1 VNGCDGARRA
11 TETTPVTLKHPHR
24 TYPTGGESMLP
35 YASRA
40 ACGCSSQPISA
51 LARCW
56 GWGILHDDAWI
67 EISRIGFHG
76 RHTVLLRTVRA
87 CMAVYGHHHTHVRYA
102 SQRMMSRR
110 AAGCLITTQ
119 APMIHTCPP
128 ADNPQQLSPPARP
141 PCAAHS
147 ISVVGMVVTLQY
159 STVHTHREIRTAAS

>member
-1 VNGCDGARRA
+1 MNGCDGARRA

-76 RHTVLLRTVRA
+76 RHCSSPHCA
-87 CMAVYGHHHTHVRYA
+87 CMHGSIWHHHTHVRYA

-110 AAGCLITTQ
+110 AAGCLI
-119 APMIHTCPP
+119 HTCPP
-128 ADNPQQLSPPARP
+128 ADNPQQLSPRP
-141 PCAAHS
+141 SLRAQRIRSRSSVWSSHS
-147 ISVVGMVVTLQY
+147 STPQ
-159 STVHTHREIRTAAS
+159 STVHTHTEIRTAASF

>member
-76 RHTVLLRTVRA
+76 RHTVLLRTVRVHA
-87 CMAVYGHHHTHVRYA
+87 WQYMAPPYA
-102 SQRMMSRR
+102 RTIRV
-110 AAGCLITTQ
+110 
-119 APMIHTCPP
+119 P
-128 ADNPQQLSPPARP
+128 ADDEPAGRRLLD
-141 PCAAHS
+141 HD
-147 ISVVGMVVTLQY
+147 
-159 STVHTHREIRTAAS
+159 ASSDDPYVSARG

>member
-1 VNGCDGARRA
+1 MHVIVDDGRTDGGHVNGCDGARRA

-76 RHTVLLRTVRA
+76 RHCSSPHCA
-87 CMAVYGHHHTHVRYA
+87 CMHGSIWHHHTHVRYA
-102 SQRMMSRR
+102 S
-110 AAGCLITTQ
+110 GV
-119 APMIHTCPP
+119 P
-128 ADNPQQLSPPARP
+128 ADDEPAGRRLLDP
-141 PCAAHS
+141 YVSAR
-147 ISVVGMVVTLQY
+147 G
-159 STVHTHREIRTAAS
+159 